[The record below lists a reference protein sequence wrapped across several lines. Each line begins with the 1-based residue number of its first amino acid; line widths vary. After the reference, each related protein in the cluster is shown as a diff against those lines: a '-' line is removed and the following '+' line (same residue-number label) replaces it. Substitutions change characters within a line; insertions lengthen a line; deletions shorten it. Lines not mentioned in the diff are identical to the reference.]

1 MDISSKQQDLLQKIS
16 DADSLLRMREVC
28 REFLSATASDVVS
41 GPKPTQMVELLQAL
55 ISGVRC
61 EPADLD
67 EMITAALGECS
78 PKRFF
83 VLAARGPDGCD
94 AALYSRVAEELTQ
107 LPHTWGFVHLDKLVC
122 VTMLDG
128 PDLDS
133 CPAAEVLK
141 QHRFRAGV
149 SRPFSALSQMTD
161 HYEQARL
168 TLKIACVLQKG
179 AQICPADHFPLF
191 RLLMGLRN
199 DVDIMDF
206 CMEEIQT
213 LSRYDR
219 ESNSDLCDT
228 LLIYLQNS
236 KNTIMTAQKMNLH
249 RNTVHYRIDRCR
261 EISGLDLD
269 DGVTAFM
276 ALVSLYILEYRTYQT
291 RAN

>member
-16 DADSLLRMREVC
+16 DADSLLRMREAC
-28 REFLSATASDVVS
+28 QEFLSATAPDAAS
-41 GPKPTQMVELLQAL
+41 GPEPKRMAGLLQAL

-61 EPADLD
+61 PPDDLD
-67 EMITAALGECS
+67 EMIAANLGEDS
-78 PKRFF
+78 PKRFL
-83 VLAARGPDGCD
+83 VMSARGPDGND
-94 AALYSRVAEELTQ
+94 AALYAQVAEEIAQ

-122 VTMLDG
+122 VTTLDS

-133 CPAAEVLK
+133 CPAVEVLK
-141 QHRFRAGV
+141 RHKFRAGV
-149 SRPFSALSQMTD
+149 SRPFFDLSQIAA

-179 AQICPADHFPLF
+179 AQICPADHFFLF
-191 RLLMGLRN
+191 QLLMGLRN

-206 CMEEIQT
+206 CIEEIQA

-236 KNTIMTAQKMNLH
+236 KNTIVTAKKMNLH

-269 DGVTAFM
+269 DGVIAFM
-276 ALVSLYILEYRTYQT
+276 ALVSLYILEYKAYQMKV
-291 RAN
+291 N